1 MKKIN
6 PVQRYLLNLVS
17 ILRSN
22 IRDYGMYIALLVIF
36 LVFTI
41 MTGGTFLGAVNFTNL
56 LNQTAYVAVLA
67 VGMTLILVTR
77 QIDLSVGYL
86 GAFMGAFVV
95 VAVEQQGQNVVLAL
109 LIGLVVALAIGFAK
123 GFLVSKVK
131 VPAYV
136 VTLGSMFIF
145 KGMLMT
151 KTNNR
156 TIPIVNDFLRKI
168 GVGYLSTYKVGNFN
182 LSAIILGVITILLIL
197 ISGILR
203 RVKENRLEIKSEDL
217 SIYITKQVVLIGITG
232 FIFYNLASYRGISY
246 LLLITFVVTAIY
258 YFLTTKTV
266 IGRRI
271 YAVGGNPEAAELS
284 GISVKKTIMF
294 VFLSMGVLSL
304 IAGVMYVSN
313 VQNSSP
319 QHGLSWELYAIAA
332 CYIGGTS
339 TQGGVG
345 KVVNSVIGAIV
356 IMSLRN
362 GMALAGV
369 SSNIEP
375 IVTGS
380 VLVLAVIFDIYTR
393 NSKAIDLVGVHFA
406 KQEFK
411 DDYMQIKFDYKQALM
426 NVREARKVESED
438 LIHFENEFTRIEG
451 AYNNIKDKIRN
462 AKEEQYT

>member
-217 SIYITKQVVLIGITG
+217 SIYI
-232 FIFYNLASYRGISY
+232 
-246 LLLITFVVTAIY
+246 
-258 YFLTTKTV
+258 
-266 IGRRI
+266 
-271 YAVGGNPEAAELS
+271 
-284 GISVKKTIMF
+284 
-294 VFLSMGVLSL
+294 
-304 IAGVMYVSN
+304 
-313 VQNSSP
+313 
-319 QHGLSWELYAIAA
+319 
-332 CYIGGTS
+332 
-339 TQGGVG
+339 
-345 KVVNSVIGAIV
+345 
-356 IMSLRN
+356 
-362 GMALAGV
+362 
-369 SSNIEP
+369 
-375 IVTGS
+375 
-380 VLVLAVIFDIYTR
+380 
-393 NSKAIDLVGVHFA
+393 
-406 KQEFK
+406 
-411 DDYMQIKFDYKQALM
+411 
-426 NVREARKVESED
+426 
-438 LIHFENEFTRIEG
+438 
-451 AYNNIKDKIRN
+451 
-462 AKEEQYT
+462 